1 MNKKVLFILLL
12 IVIIF
17 LLNPPYLFAQDNKL
31 SLRINEFMASNGETI
46 ADESGEFSDWIE
58 IINLNNF
65 PVDIGGYYISD
76 HINEPLRW
84 QIPED
89 FSSLTTIQPGQTLVL
104 WADEKPNL
112 GPLHLNFKLSKD
124 GESITLTS
132 IDKKTIIDKVE
143 FGKQMRDISYGRKP
157 DGIGEWGFFVDA
169 TPNAHNSTQQFN
181 NLKSINYYLFYKKNK
196 GFVLFIIIILT
207 IILLLV
213 LTVVIITLKKKRLNK
228 QINYLKF
235 HDRITGLYN
244 RNFFE
249 EELKRL
255 DTERQLPI
263 SIIFADANYLKL
275 FNDTF
280 GHYEGDKLLIKI
292 GNILKNSCRQEDI
305 VARWG
310 GDEFAILLPKTT
322 EQIACEIC
330 GRINKACSEETES
343 LIPVSIALGY
353 ATKSVLSQDINEV
366 LKEAEQMM
374 YQNKFHKRKM
384 FYKLIITSLLNGL
397 EKRVPNSKIHIKRLK
412 RLILY
417 VGSLLKLSKKQLH
430 DLILIAQLQ
439 NIGKVVSDIKLKEE
453 VKISVDE
460 KQIMQEYPVLGYRL
474 IKSIPELTHIA
485 ESILSVNECWDG
497 TGYPQGLKGNKIPF
511 YSRIISILNTYEAM
525 TNSVN
530 NKGEYKAKALEEIEK
545 LAGKKYDPNLAAQI
559 IDILKTK
566 QDI

>member
-1 MNKKVLFILLL
+1 
-12 IVIIF
+12 
-17 LLNPPYLFAQDNKL
+17 
-31 SLRINEFMASNGETI
+31 
-46 ADESGEFSDWIE
+46 
-58 IINLNNF
+58 
-65 PVDIGGYYISD
+65 
-76 HINEPLRW
+76 
-84 QIPED
+84 
-89 FSSLTTIQPGQTLVL
+89 
-104 WADEKPNL
+104 
-112 GPLHLNFKLSKD
+112 
-124 GESITLTS
+124 
-132 IDKKTIIDKVE
+132 
-143 FGKQMRDISYGRKP
+143 
-157 DGIGEWGFFVDA
+157 
-169 TPNAHNSTQQFN
+169 
-181 NLKSINYYLFYKKNK
+181 
-196 GFVLFIIIILT
+196 
-207 IILLLV
+207 
-213 LTVVIITLKKKRLNK
+213 
-228 QINYLKF
+228 
-235 HDRITGLYN
+235 
-244 RNFFE
+244 
-249 EELKRL
+249 
-255 DTERQLPI
+255 
-263 SIIFADANYLKL
+263 IIFADANYLKL